1 MHKKTHLLFQQKR
14 NFSSFCKGEKSQ
26 TKEKT
31 SDTLFLSE
39 VWMVAMGD
47 KCLTDGEVLCMYA
60 ASEEQ
65 LLCGAVN
72 KIYI

>member
-1 MHKKTHLLFQQKR
+1 
-14 NFSSFCKGEKSQ
+14 
-26 TKEKT
+26 
-31 SDTLFLSE
+31 
-39 VWMVAMGD
+39 MVAMED
-47 KCLTDGEVLCMYA
+47 KCLTDGGVLCTYA

>member
-1 MHKKTHLLFQQKR
+1 
-14 NFSSFCKGEKSQ
+14 
-26 TKEKT
+26 
-31 SDTLFLSE
+31 
-39 VWMVAMGD
+39 MVAMGD
-47 KCLTDGEVLCMYA
+47 KCLTDGEDLCMYA

>member
-1 MHKKTHLLFQQKR
+1 
-14 NFSSFCKGEKSQ
+14 
-26 TKEKT
+26 
-31 SDTLFLSE
+31 
-39 VWMVAMGD
+39 MVAMGD

>member
-1 MHKKTHLLFQQKR
+1 
-14 NFSSFCKGEKSQ
+14 
-26 TKEKT
+26 
-31 SDTLFLSE
+31 
-39 VWMVAMGD
+39 MVAMGD

-72 KIYI
+72 KISIFLCAEKSTLLRYIFNEYLCLGQWRQYFFEPCVFTNV

>member
-1 MHKKTHLLFQQKR
+1 
-14 NFSSFCKGEKSQ
+14 
-26 TKEKT
+26 
-31 SDTLFLSE
+31 
-39 VWMVAMGD
+39 MVAMGD

-72 KIYI
+72 KINIQYLSLCRKIYSAEVYIQ